1 MQSTDI
7 QDSNLPDVVSAR
19 DIPSITVNMLPG
31 DLDAPQHR
39 DDHLLLV
46 RTVAA
51 LVDTKARVFS
61 VDVEEFRSSCLT
73 VLRNY
78 VKMHSA
84 AEMRRNDSHTPGAGT
99 WADTISLATFDRAD
113 DLWFDDANLI
123 VHAGLSIFRVYR
135 GMLAKQSPLLADALG
150 APKLSTYDVFQ
161 GCPVLVLPYNATDI
175 GHFLSAIFKPKYIIH
190 SSSTTCTNAHL
201 QLI

>member
-1 MQSTDI
+1 
-7 QDSNLPDVVSAR
+7 
-19 DIPSITVNMLPG
+19 
-31 DLDAPQHR
+31 
-39 DDHLLLV
+39 
-46 RTVAA
+46 
-51 LVDTKARVFS
+51 
-61 VDVEEFRSSCLT
+61 
-73 VLRNY
+73 
-78 VKMHSA
+78 MHSA